1 MNRKAKTFPG
11 AAPIYL
17 ESDFYVKADTLRDQ
31 FEAQILGAADQNGG
45 ITSFSHAF
53 CRDAF
58 QFLTA
63 SAQSIFSAD
72 ILDDVIGKLGS
83 WATET
88 LGTTSMSTPQTRL
101 YIQGCSRGLLQDGIG
116 EKWHYMLSICRNR
129 KSSAGHIKLL
139 APDSSKDGI
148 QRSVR
153 VGRITNI
160 RLDFNQLLVHST
172 GASYSIESPKNSMN
186 PLDGVVFLDGYMW

>member
-11 AAPIYL
+11 AASIYL
-17 ESDFYVKADTLRDQ
+17 ESDFYVKADILRDQ

-101 YIQGCSRGLLQDGIG
+101 YIQGCSRDLLQDGIG

-129 KSSAGHIKLL
+129 KNSAGHIKLL
-139 APDSSKDGI
+139 CL
-148 QRSVR
+148 
-153 VGRITNI
+153 I
-160 RLDFNQLLVHST
+160 RRKTEFSDPSGLAGSQKFDWV
-172 GASYSIESPKNSMN
+172 SINYWSIVPELHTVLSHRKSQ
-186 PLDGVVFLDGYMW
+186 